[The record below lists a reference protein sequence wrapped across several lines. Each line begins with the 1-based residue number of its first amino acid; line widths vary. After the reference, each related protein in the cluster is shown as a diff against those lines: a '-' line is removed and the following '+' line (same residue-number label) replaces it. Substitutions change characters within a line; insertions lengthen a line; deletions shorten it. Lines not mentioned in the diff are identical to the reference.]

1 MPRKTQAAPT
11 QKKPELEFL
20 VSCVAG
26 EEGCDQ
32 IRKGGIY
39 NAVDLPE
46 AVAMFLREKFKHPDG
61 KPLCILELDKIKA
74 RRTSHAGN

>member
-1 MPRKTQAAPT
+1 MANRKNSGKSAKVQLHEY
-11 QKKPELEFL
+11 Q

-61 KPLCILELDKIKA
+61 KPLTVLELDKIAA